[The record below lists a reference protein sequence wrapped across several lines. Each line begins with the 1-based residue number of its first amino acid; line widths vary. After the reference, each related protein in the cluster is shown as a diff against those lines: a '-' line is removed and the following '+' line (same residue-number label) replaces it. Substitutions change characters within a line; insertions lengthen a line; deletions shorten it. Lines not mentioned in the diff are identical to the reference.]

1 MVIPGMSIE
10 KKRKIGTILEESLLK
25 KLKFQAVE
33 ENRPMADVISDAVA
47 RYLAS
52 SQIEEKR
59 PPRHQKL
66 LKHPLLKHPLLKNQ
80 ATRAS
85 VQ

>member
-1 MVIPGMSIE
+1 MPGMSID
-10 KKRKIGTILEESLLK
+10 KKRKIGTILKVSLLK

-33 ENRPMADVISDAVA
+33 ENRPMADVISDAVKQ
-47 RYLAS
+47 YLAS
-52 SQIEEKR
+52 SQTEEER

-66 LKHPLLKHPLLKNQ
+66 LKHPLLEHPLLKNQ

>member
-66 LKHPLLKHPLLKNQ
+66 LEHPLLEHPPLKNQ
-80 ATRAS
+80 ALRVS
-85 VQ
+85 CQ

>member
-1 MVIPGMSIE
+1 MPGMSID
-10 KKRKIGTILEESLLK
+10 KKRKIGTILKVSLLK

-33 ENRPMADVISDAVA
+33 ENRPMADVISDAVEQ
-47 RYLAS
+47 YLAS
-52 SQIEEKR
+52 SQTEEER